1 MKDAYVYPIL
11 EEIKSHVIQR
21 RNITQYYCC
30 SFICFVIYYIL
41 CEDRLAK
48 INEEDE
54 MDEGMS
60 GKEII
65 NLIDILQQKNMS
77 NDEIIEIIQYIE
89 KHEPEKK

>member
-1 MKDAYVYPIL
+1 M
-11 EEIKSHVIQR
+11 
-21 RNITQYYCC
+21 
-30 SFICFVIYYIL
+30 
-41 CEDRLAK
+41 CEDRLVK